1 MGSSTLS
8 NPATGLKELFTSPM
22 KADYGIDG
30 PGLVRGYTIACVVSF
45 ALWMILIAFEPDAD
59 SLAAVARPVLFGI
72 GTWSFVSVAVFVWS
86 SKVGKLRIRD
96 RIISSIPWR
105 GDEKVLDVG
114 CGRGVMLIGAAKHL
128 TMGKA
133 VGVDIWRKVDQAGNS
148 PEATMRNAELEG
160 VVGRVEIRNGDARQL
175 PFADSSFDVILSSL
189 ALHNIPGTDGR
200 RNAIFEI
207 VRVLRP
213 GGKLV
218 ILDIFRTHE
227 YVKSLQEAEMLN
239 VKSSR
244 VGFLFYMP
252 CHAVVATKPPE

>member
-1 MGSSTLS
+1 
-8 NPATGLKELFTSPM
+8 M

-45 ALWMILIAFEPDAD
+45 ALWMILAAFGPSAS
-59 SLAAVARPVLFGI
+59 SLVAVGRPVLFGI
-72 GTWSFVSVAVFVWS
+72 GTWSFISVAVFVWS

-96 RIISSIPWR
+96 RVVGSIPWR

-114 CGRGVMLIGAAKHL
+114 CGRGMMLVGAAKHL
-128 TMGKA
+128 TTGKA
-133 VGVDIWRKVDQAGNS
+133 VGVDIWRKIDQAGNS
-148 PEATMRNAELEG
+148 PEATLRNAEAEG
-160 VVGRVEIRNGDARQL
+160 VADRVEVKNGDARQL
-175 PFADSSFDVILSSL
+175 PFADSTFDVILSSL
-189 ALHNIPGTDGR
+189 ALHNIPGRDGR
-200 RNAIFEI
+200 QKAIFEI

-227 YVKSLQEAEMLN
+227 YVKSLQEAGISN
-239 VKSSR
+239 AKSSR

-252 CHAVVATKPPE
+252 CHAIASTKPLH

>member
-1 MGSSTLS
+1 
-8 NPATGLKELFTSPM
+8 
-22 KADYGIDG
+22 
-30 PGLVRGYTIACVVSF
+30 
-45 ALWMILIAFEPDAD
+45 
-59 SLAAVARPVLFGI
+59 
-72 GTWSFVSVAVFVWS
+72 
-86 SKVGKLRIRD
+86 
-96 RIISSIPWR
+96 
-105 GDEKVLDVG
+105 
-114 CGRGVMLIGAAKHL
+114 MLIGAAKHL
-128 TMGKA
+128 TTGKA

-160 VVGRVEIRNGDARQL
+160 VAGRVEIKNGDARQL

-200 RNAIFEI
+200 RKAIFEI

-239 VKSSR
+239 VKSSQ

-252 CHAVVATKPPE
+252 CHAVAATKPLE